1 MNVFNRT
8 TRYIL
13 YSLIIVLINA
23 NITNSQDIGN
33 GIQFQRPMTLV
44 TQDQIDIVK
53 ERISNGIEPQATAFV
68 ELMQD
73 ANNSQSFTPDVPG
86 AIHINQNGEEHL
98 GYWLDFIRPQT
109 MAALASALAYIY
121 DGDTNY
127 ADKAIEIV
135 NAWADVAPEI
145 TTVNP
150 VHDDLL
156 IGRLYTQFIYVA
168 DLLWDY
174 PGWDQEDRDN
184 VVEYLIYAGTVSTGV
199 WRHNNIGDAAL
210 LYRLS
215 LGCLLQDEERVENVI
230 GWIENWFTDYS
241 PYYSNNLLVKIR
253 HHSEYGVD
261 HLWRETNR
269 EADGLRY
276 SMMSGGIIASLAERL
291 RLLLDWDI
299 LVIEA
304 EVSGNPTFKNALRNT
319 LQWQMDYFTG
329 VHSYPFYEDYNGET
343 LLRELFEYYNNYT
356 HGEDTDI
363 QNWLNAN
370 RTEMSLGWFVDP
382 YVVLNRGDVP
392 VSDIG
397 QNAPGIPFLIS
408 PENNASDLSLSVTFH
423 WEDSERTDH
432 YELQVSPSSI
442 FSSISYA
449 NDEIES
455 VPYDVHNL
463 SYNTV
468 YYWRVRAHNSDG
480 VSRWSEVRSF
490 TTEGASLK
498 SEQTIILR
506 EGWNSISSY
515 MDPHENDITKL
526 FAGINS
532 SIELVKN
539 FAGETY
545 WPLYEINDIGTWSY
559 NEAYHVFMNEPDT
572 LVIIGEQLL
581 PEETPLYLTGGWNFV
596 SYLVDQSL
604 PVDVALENISSSLE
618 LITNNTG
625 KIYWPEY
632 NVATLEYMEPG
643 QGYKIFMNEATD
655 LYYPASADVQ
665 PRIAG
670 NGEIQKVKSGN
681 KQIPQQYKVK
691 HSNIASSA
699 ILLVESSELENG
711 DEIGVWTADGYLV
724 GSSVVSNGRAPVTIW
739 GKSEFSGESTG
750 GAERYEEL
758 YLTRW
763 SSSEEME
770 IPLTI
775 KNLTALSGKIQRDN
789 TLYYEQNSVVI
800 ASVHVQTDIPV
811 NYSLEQNYPN
821 PFNPITTIQYQIPRD
836 ESVTLK
842 VYNLLGQKVKTLVDE
857 NQRAGSYEIEFSA
870 DNLASGVYY
879 YRLIAG
885 NYTET
890 KRMILLQ

>member
-1 MNVFNRT
+1 
-8 TRYIL
+8 
-13 YSLIIVLINA
+13 
-23 NITNSQDIGN
+23 
-33 GIQFQRPMTLV
+33 
-44 TQDQIDIVK
+44 
-53 ERISNGIEPQATAFV
+53 
-68 ELMQD
+68 
-73 ANNSQSFTPDVPG
+73 
-86 AIHINQNGEEHL
+86 
-98 GYWLDFIRPQT
+98 
-109 MAALASALAYIY
+109 
-121 DGDTNY
+121 
-127 ADKAIEIV
+127 
-135 NAWADVAPEI
+135 
-145 TTVNP
+145 
-150 VHDDLL
+150 
-156 IGRLYTQFIYVA
+156 
-168 DLLWDY
+168 
-174 PGWDQEDRDN
+174 
-184 VVEYLIYAGTVSTGV
+184 
-199 WRHNNIGDAAL
+199 
-210 LYRLS
+210 
-215 LGCLLQDEERVENVI
+215 
-230 GWIENWFTDYS
+230 
-241 PYYSNNLLVKIR
+241 
-253 HHSEYGVD
+253 
-261 HLWRETNR
+261 
-269 EADGLRY
+269 
-276 SMMSGGIIASLAERL
+276 
-291 RLLLDWDI
+291 
-299 LVIEA
+299 
-304 EVSGNPTFKNALRNT
+304 
-319 LQWQMDYFTG
+319 
-329 VHSYPFYEDYNGET
+329 
-343 LLRELFEYYNNYT
+343 
-356 HGEDTDI
+356 
-363 QNWLNAN
+363 
-370 RTEMSLGWFVDP
+370 
-382 YVVLNRGDVP
+382 
-392 VSDIG
+392 
-397 QNAPGIPFLIS
+397 
-408 PENNASDLSLSVTFH
+408 
-423 WEDSERTDH
+423 
-432 YELQVSPSSI
+432 
-442 FSSISYA
+442 
-449 NDEIES
+449 
-455 VPYDVHNL
+455 
-463 SYNTV
+463 
-468 YYWRVRAHNSDG
+468 
-480 VSRWSEVRSF
+480 
-490 TTEGASLK
+490 
-498 SEQTIILR
+498 
-506 EGWNSISSY
+506 
-515 MDPHENDITKL
+515 
-526 FAGINS
+526 
-532 SIELVKN
+532 
-539 FAGETY
+539 
-545 WPLYEINDIGTWSY
+545 
-559 NEAYHVFMNEPDT
+559 MNEPDT